1 MKTENHD
8 ELPESLCFEV
18 DGHVSDVVVTC
29 LADGEIAILPAA
41 ALAHVDACHACTAR
55 LGTEALLSVNATD
68 ALRAAASEARAPL
81 RIVTAAP
88 ALPAPGR
95 AAGRDAVWSAPTP
108 SSSARKRRPL
118 PIGAIAA
125 ALCVAALGMMPGW
138 SDTLHNL
145 RTVVPDYLHALP
157 IWSHALEAV
166 LRSLLQSR
174 SGVALRWMIAA
185 VFIAAG
191 SLLARSMTRKQAL
204 ERGL

>member
-29 LADGEIAILPAA
+29 LADGETAILPAA

-55 LGTEALLSVNATD
+55 LGTEALLSVNATE

-81 RIVTAAP
+81 RVVAAAP
-88 ALPAPGR
+88 VLPAPAR
-95 AAGRDAVWSAPTP
+95 AAGRDSVGSAPAL
-108 SSSARKRRPL
+108 SSRKRRPL

-174 SGVALRWMIAA
+174 SGVALRWMVAA
-185 VFIAAG
+185 VFIAMGAHV
-191 SLLARSMTRKQAL
+191 ARSTTRKQAL

>member
-1 MKTENHD
+1 MKTENPD

-18 DGHVSDVVVTC
+18 DGHVTDVVVTC

-55 LGTEALLSVNATD
+55 LGTEALLSVGATD
-68 ALRAAASEARAPL
+68 ALRAAASETRAPL
-81 RIVTAAP
+81 RIVAAVPVQAAP
-88 ALPAPGR
+88 AR
-95 AAGRDAVWSAPTP
+95 AAGRDAPWFAPTP
-108 SSSARKRRPL
+108 SSSRKRRPL

-125 ALCVAALGMMPGW
+125 ALCVAALGMMPSW

-174 SGVALRWMIAA
+174 SGVALRWMVAA
-185 VFIAAG
+185 VFIAMG